1 MIPFPFLFLHRCC
14 GGYMG
19 NPSNTM
25 MVYLFS
31 YSVLWRLIFTLSH
44 DRGPSLSHVYLPGL
58 RCENGKDAVNSP
70 LF

>member
-19 NPSNTM
+19 NPSNNM

-31 YSVLWRLIFTLSH
+31 YSVLWRLIFTLLLLESACCASYQH
-44 DRGPSLSHVYLPGL
+44 SLSHYG
-58 RCENGKDAVNSP
+58 
-70 LF
+70 